1 MARVEETLRMRQQR
15 ATWGASKTSFLF
27 TVNRGWHHC
36 VLEDNKRLLSK
47 QANFSKFGKQIFFLL
62 QGAPVPIGLYTRIL
76 GVGGVQHKKRG
87 TLHTR
92 IAHTSFILRRRTSKS
107 YFFFFKHEPNPKRS
121 TFCVCL
127 WANWT
132 TNVRLLDGKRR
143 DDVRREE
150 RRYNEHTLLLMSSH
164 YSSRGKSSTPKK
176 RNGLKKMFP
185 TMGAEKA
192 WHRTNDSFLFAK
204 FLQA

>member
-47 QANFSKFGKQIFFLL
+47 QANFSKFGKQIFFYCRVRPFQLDCILVYLELGESNIRKGEHCTLASHTQVSFCVGVL
-62 QGAPVPIGLYTRIL
+62 QSLI
-76 GVGGVQHKKRG
+76 
-87 TLHTR
+87 
-92 IAHTSFILRRRTSKS
+92 
-107 YFFFFKHEPNPKRS
+107 FFFFKHEPNPKRS

-150 RRYNEHTLLLMSSH
+150 RRYNEHTLLLMSSY